1 MENFN
6 FIEFHRTRDFSRKLN
21 ATFEFVK
28 QNFKP
33 LGKSILLIAGP
44 PVLLASLVSGSFMSE
59 FMNFSS
65 MSGNNP
71 AEQMQNYF
79 TSVSFWLQIVLM
91 IVFFTISGVMNI
103 ATINNYL
110 LLYEKKRTNK
120 IEVSEVWERVR
131 ATFWMYFSTM
141 FLFMIMVIA
150 AYLVL
155 LIPIG
160 ILAAISP
167 LLIFFGVLFLMCGI
181 LYFFFGAALV
191 FIIRAY
197 EKKGFFDA
205 VGRSF
210 KLVKDKWWST
220 FGLIMVLY
228 LIVGVSSYI
237 FLIPWYAIT
246 VVTALHNTSV
256 DTFQEPSMGMQ
267 SVTIVLFTLYYL
279 AQMILTALPN
289 VGTAFQY
296 FNLVELKEAKGLM
309 AEIQTLGQSQS
320 QVSPEDEHF

>member
-33 LGKSILLIAGP
+33 LGKSILFIAGP
-44 PVLLASLVSGSFMSE
+44 PVLVASLVGGSFMSE
-59 FMNFSS
+59 FMSFS
-65 MSGNNP
+65 MGGNP
-71 AEQMQNYF
+71 TEEMENYF
-79 TSVSFWLQIVLM
+79 TSVSFWLQALLM
-91 IVFFTISGVMNI
+91 LVFFTVSGVMNI

-120 IEVSEVWERVR
+120 IEVAEVWERVR
-131 ATFWMYFSTM
+131 ATFWMYFSTV
-141 FLFMIMVIA
+141 FLFMLVLIA
-150 AYLVL
+150 AGIVMA
-155 LIPIG
+155 IPVG
-160 ILAAISP
+160 ILGAISP
-167 LLIFFGVLFLMCGI
+167 FLVFFGVLFLYCGMI
-181 LYFFFGAALV
+181 YLFFGAALV

-197 EKKGFFDA
+197 EEKGFFEA

-220 FGLIMVLY
+220 FGLIFVLY

-237 FLIPWYAIT
+237 FLIPWYVIT
-246 VVTALHNTSV
+246 VVSALHTTSV
-256 DTFQEPSMGMQ
+256 DTFQEPSLGMQ
-267 SVTIVLFTLYYL
+267 SMTVVLFTLYYL
-279 AQMILTALPN
+279 AQMVLTALPG

-309 AEIQTLGQSQS
+309 AQIETLGQSQS
-320 QVSPEDEHF
+320 QASSQDEHF

>member
-33 LGKSILLIAGP
+33 LGKSILFIAGP
-44 PVLLASLVSGSFMSE
+44 PVLVASLVGGSFMSE
-59 FMNFSS
+59 FMSFSIG
-65 MSGNNP
+65 GNP
-71 AEQMQNYF
+71 TEEMENYF
-79 TSVSFWLQIVLM
+79 TSVGFWLQVLLM
-91 IVFFTISGVMNI
+91 LVFFTVSGVMNI

-120 IEVSEVWERVR
+120 IEVAEVWERVR
-131 ATFWMYFSTM
+131 ATFWMYFSTV
-141 FLFMIMVIA
+141 FLFMVVLIA
-150 AYLVL
+150 AAIVMA
-155 LIPIG
+155 IPVG
-160 ILAAISP
+160 ILGAISP
-167 LLIFFGVLFLMCGI
+167 FLVFFGVLFLYCGMI
-181 LYFFFGAALV
+181 YLFFGAALV

-197 EKKGFFDA
+197 EEKGFFEA

-220 FGLIMVLY
+220 FGLIFVLY

-237 FLIPWYAIT
+237 FLIPWYVIT
-246 VVTALHNTSV
+246 VVSALHTTSV
-256 DTFQEPSMGMQ
+256 DTFQEPSLAMQ
-267 SVTIVLFTLYYL
+267 SITIVLFTLYYL
-279 AQMILTALPN
+279 AQMVLTALPG

-309 AEIQTLGQSQS
+309 AQIETLGQPQS
-320 QVSPEDEHF
+320 QASSQDEHF

>member
-320 QVSPEDEHF
+320 KVSPEDEHF

>member
-33 LGKSILLIAGP
+33 LGKSILFIAGP
-44 PVLLASLVSGSFMSE
+44 PVLVASLVSGSFMSE
-59 FMNFSS
+59 FMSFGA
-65 MSGNNP
+65 MGGNP
-71 AEQMQNYF
+71 AEQMQNYL

-120 IEVSEVWERVR
+120 IEVSEVWEAVR
-131 ATFWMYFSTM
+131 ATFWMYFSTL
-141 FLFMIMVIA
+141 FLFMILAIA
-150 AYLVL
+150 AYIVL

-167 LLIFFGVLFLMCGI
+167 VLIFFGMLFLMCGI
-181 LYFFFGAALV
+181 IYFFFGAALV

-197 EKKGFFDA
+197 EKKGFFEA
-205 VGRSF
+205 VFRSF

-220 FGLIMVLY
+220 FGLIIVLY

-246 VVTALHNTSV
+246 VVSALHNTSAE
-256 DTFQEPSMGMQ
+256 TFQEPSMAMQ

-296 FNLVELKEAKGLM
+296 FNLVEIER
-309 AEIQTLGQSQS
+309 S
-320 QVSPEDEHF
+320 